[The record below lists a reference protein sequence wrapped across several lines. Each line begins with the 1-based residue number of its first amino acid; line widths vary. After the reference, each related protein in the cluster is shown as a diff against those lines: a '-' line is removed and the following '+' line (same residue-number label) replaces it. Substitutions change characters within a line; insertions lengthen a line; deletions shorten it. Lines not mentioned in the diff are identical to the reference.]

1 MSDVTISASELQ
13 AQTELVAFA
22 GQLDETNI
30 EEQAKKIY
38 QIMEG
43 DVKNLVFDFSELT
56 YLNSK
61 SIGYIAD
68 WQQKVSQK
76 NGKLIIVGAK
86 ENIFDI
92 LDVVGLTNIIT
103 IVDTVEDAKKAL

>member
-13 AQTELVAFA
+13 ANTQLVKFV

-30 EEQAKKIY
+30 EDQAKKIY
-38 QIMEG
+38 QVMEG

-61 SIGYIAD
+61 SIGYLAD
-68 WQQKVSQK
+68 WQQKISLK
-76 NGKLIIVGAK
+76 EGKLVIVGAK

-103 IVDTVEDAKKAL
+103 MVDTVEEAKKAL

>member
-1 MSDVTISASELQ
+1 MSDITITSSELLAGTQ
-13 AQTELVAFA
+13 LLKFS

-30 EEQAKKIY
+30 EEQAKKVY
-38 QIMEG
+38 KIMEEG
-43 DVKNLVFDFSELT
+43 AKNLVFDFSELT

-68 WQQKVSQK
+68 WQQKISQK
-76 NGKLIIVGAK
+76 GGRLVIIGAK

-92 LDVVGLTNIIT
+92 LDVVGLTNIVT
-103 IVDTVEDAKKAL
+103 MVDTVEEAKKTV

>member
-1 MSDVTISASELQ
+1 MSDITLASSEFQ
-13 AQTELVAFA
+13 AGTQLVKFT

-38 QIMEG
+38 EILEG
-43 DVKNLVFDFSELT
+43 ETKNLIFDFSELT

-68 WQQKVSQK
+68 WQQKISQK
-76 NGKLIIVGAK
+76 GGKLVIVGAK
-86 ENIFDI
+86 DNIFDI
-92 LDVVGLTNIIT
+92 LDVVGLTNIME
-103 IVDTVEDAKKAL
+103 IVETTEQAKGAL

>member
-1 MSDVTISASELQ
+1 MSDITLASSEFQ
-13 AQTELVAFA
+13 AGTQLVKFT

-38 QIMEG
+38 AILEG
-43 DVKNLVFDFSELT
+43 ETKNLIFDFSELT

-68 WQQKVSQK
+68 WQQKISQK
-76 NGKLIIVGAK
+76 GGKLVIVGAK
-86 ENIFDI
+86 DNIFDI
-92 LDVVGLTNIIT
+92 LDVVGLTNIME
-103 IVDTVEDAKKAL
+103 IVETTEQAKGAL

>member
-1 MSDVTISASELQ
+1 MSDISITTSEFVAGTL
-13 AQTELVAFA
+13 LVKFV

-30 EEQAKKIY
+30 EDQAKKIY

-68 WQQKVSQK
+68 WQQKISQK
-76 NGKLIIVGAK
+76 GGKLVIVGAK
-86 ENIFDI
+86 ENIYDI

-103 IVDTVEDAKKAL
+103 LVDTEEDAKKAL

>member
-1 MSDVTISASELQ
+1 MSDISITTSEFIAGTQ
-13 AQTELVAFA
+13 LVKFV

-43 DVKNLVFDFSELT
+43 EVKNLVFDFSELT

-68 WQQKVSQK
+68 WQQKISQK
-76 NGKLIIVGAK
+76 GGKIVIVAAK

-103 IVDTVEDAKKAL
+103 IVDNEEDAKKAL